1 LAVAVADLGLVML
14 DKAEAQVAVQVH
26 LQGPGILTVMVLA
39 TNQLFQINMLEIM
52 EIQAEDLLPVTH
64 RYTVVEAAV
73 VGPENRVI
81 LLEDIQDG
89 ETVVMV

>member
-26 LQGPGILTVMVLA
+26 RQGPGILTVMVLA

-52 EIQAEDLLPVTH
+52 EIRAEDLLPVTH
-64 RYTVVEAAV
+64 RYTGVEVAAEV
-73 VGPENRVI
+73 LESQDI

-89 ETVVMV
+89 VTAVTA